1 MSKQFF
7 DTNIIVYLSEEK
19 EKASKCEALVESGG
33 VISVQVLNETV
44 NVLRKKN
51 RMTYD
56 EISEFLFLAVIK
68 LVCHVVPITL
78 ETHEKAMSLVEKYRL
93 SWFDSLIVA
102 SALEAHCDECW
113 SEDMHDG
120 LVVERSL
127 TIKHPF

>member
-1 MSKQFF
+1 MNKRFF
-7 DTNIIVYLSEEK
+7 DTNIIVYLTEKEEK
-19 EKASKCEALVESGG
+19 ARKCEALVESGG
-33 VISVQVLNETV
+33 VISVQVLNESV

-56 EISEFLFLAVIK
+56 EISEFLAVIK

-78 ETHEKAMSLVEKYRL
+78 DTHEKAMSLAEKYSF

-102 SALEAHCDECW
+102 SALASECDECW

-120 LVVERSL
+120 LVVEKSL

>member
-56 EISEFLFLAVIK
+56 EISEFLAVIK

-102 SALEAHCDECW
+102 SALEARFIE
-113 SEDMHDG
+113 
-120 LVVERSL
+120 
-127 TIKHPF
+127 IKCTVRNVKARKKAFGVSTQYL

>member
-7 DTNIIVYLSEEK
+7 DTNIIVYLTEEEEK
-19 EKASKCEALVESGG
+19 ARKCEALVEAGG
-33 VISVQVLNETV
+33 VVSVQVLNESV

-51 RMTYD
+51 RMTYA
-56 EISEFLFLAVIK
+56 EISEFLAVIK
-68 LVCHVVPITL
+68 LICQVAPITL
-78 ETHEKAMSLVEKYRL
+78 VTHEKALSLVEKYRF

-102 SALEAHCDECW
+102 SALESDCDECW

-127 TIKHPF
+127 IIKHPF

>member
-1 MSKQFF
+1 MRKQFF
-7 DTNIIVYLSEEK
+7 DTNIIVYLTEEE

-44 NVLRKKN
+44 NVLRTKN
-51 RMTYD
+51 RITYD
-56 EISEFLFLAVIK
+56 EISEFLAVIK

-120 LVVERSL
+120 LVVESSL

>member
-7 DTNIIVYLSEEK
+7 DTNIIVYLTEEEEK
-19 EKASKCEALVESGG
+19 ARKCEALVEAGG
-33 VISVQVLNETV
+33 VVSVQVLNESV

-51 RMTYD
+51 RMTYA
-56 EISEFLFLAVIK
+56 EISEFLAVIK
-68 LVCHVVPITL
+68 LICQVAPVTL
-78 ETHEKAMSLVEKYRL
+78 ETHEKALSLVEKYRF

-102 SALEAHCDECW
+102 SALESDCDECW

>member
-56 EISEFLFLAVIK
+56 EI
-68 LVCHVVPITL
+68 
-78 ETHEKAMSLVEKYRL
+78 
-93 SWFDSLIVA
+93 
-102 SALEAHCDECW
+102 
-113 SEDMHDG
+113 
-120 LVVERSL
+120 
-127 TIKHPF
+127 